1 MAGGSSP
8 KPPDYI
14 GAAKQQGI
22 YNLLSAI
29 QTGIA
34 NNPTIY
40 NPYGTQQTTWSFK
53 KDKDGNITQATPTV
67 RQKLSRNQQQLLNK
81 SEQAKLNLANNSIN
95 SSKAIQRATANP
107 LNFNG
112 LAPLPQNANA
122 ARQDAFNAMMSRV
135 NTDTGLQR
143 EDANSSLIAAGLR
156 PGTAAYETAMDRIG
170 RQYNDARNNAL
181 LSAGQEASRD
191 FGIDMQARQQGIS
204 ERQLQRQ
211 TPINEFNALQTG
223 SQINSPF
230 AGGMGFQGGASV
242 QAAPYMQGVNA
253 QGQAQQNQYNQ
264 QTAYNNNL
272 MSSGAGMLGSLG
284 GAAMSKWG

>member
-1 MAGGSSP
+1 MSGGSSP

-34 NNPTIY
+34 NNPSIY
-40 NPYGTQQTTWSFK
+40 NPYGTQQTTWAFK
-53 KDKDGNITQATPTV
+53 KDKAGNVIQATPTV
-67 RQKLSRNQQQLLNK
+67 RQKLSKNQQALLNK
-81 SEQAKLNLANNSIN
+81 SELAKINLANNSIN
-95 SSKAIQRATANP
+95 SSKAIQAATRNP
-107 LNFNG
+107 LSFKG
-112 LAPLPQNANA
+112 LAPLPKNANA
-122 ARQDAFNAMMSRV
+122 ARADAFNAMMSRV

-191 FGIDMQARQQGIS
+191 FGLNMQARQQGIS
-204 ERQLQRQ
+204 ERQVQRQ

-230 AGGMGFQGGASV
+230 AGGLGFQGGASV

-264 QTAYNNNL
+264 QTAMNNANL
-272 MSSGAGMLGSLG
+272 QAGAGLVGSLG
-284 GAAMSKWG
+284 SAWLGR